1 MQKELINCH
10 DRPRGRKRFK
20 LKSSSQSSSIDEP
33 VESASNSMDSSQ
45 ESAVLY
51 SATSI
56 LTETEFEQISE
67 IIHATLMAKFYDV
80 SQFKIIGEI
89 TDLIYALNLAELYIR
104 KTILFCKNI
113 AVFEQLQ
120 EDDQL
125 ILLKDFFTELML
137 VRIGYVFDFERE
149 AFIVIKVCSKK
160 NNGKDFQTLFLRMKK
175 NELQF
180 LSNWRFFTKQE
191 NWIPFHSHEKR

>member
-10 DRPRGRKRFK
+10 DRPSRRKRFRQ
-20 LKSSSQSSSIDEP
+20 KSSSQSASIDEP
-33 VESASNSMDSSQ
+33 GECTNLMDSSQ
-45 ESAVLY
+45 ESAVLH

-67 IIHATLMAKFYDV
+67 ILHATLMAKFYDE

-125 ILLKDFFTELML
+125 ILLKNFFTELML
-137 VRIGYVFDFERE
+137 IRIGYVFDVERE
-149 AFIVIKVCSKK
+149 AFIVIKVCC
-160 NNGKDFQTLFLRMKK
+160 NNNNDNLYLGTL
-175 NELQF
+175 NY
-180 LSNWRFFTKQE
+180 T
-191 NWIPFHSHEKR
+191 